1 MQNSGILKVLTIIL
15 VFVCV
20 YELTFTFKTKSVE
33 GDAKA
38 QAGNSA
44 EKYRSLI
51 KAKENDVVLNLL
63 GAEYTYKECKE
74 REINLGLDL
83 RGGVSVTVE
92 IALENLVRQ
101 MAGANAN
108 TPEFQMAI
116 ARANEIKRTSA
127 DNYVDVFYGAYQ
139 ELYNAGKI
147 KQPFVSIFK
156 NQDNSKELG
165 NDATDKEAVK
175 YLEEYADKAVDESF
189 KVLRTRV
196 VQFGIA
202 QPSIKRVGKTG
213 RIMVDLPGVEDIER
227 VRKVLQ
233 GSANL
238 EFWDTYLIGE
248 LQQNV
253 EQADKEAAAYEEFYN
268 ANNKKAEVAVDTTK
282 SKSVLGLLSAQ
293 TKPTTKDT
301 AKKAQTDSSKTD
313 VAKDDKTTKPLI
325 SRLSGWNDG
334 SFAVLLADT
343 PKVNFYFNLAKAK
356 GIFERNFML
365 GWGSEVITGD
375 KKAQYALT
383 YFLRG
388 EHGEAKGGLS
398 GDVIKYAVAENDP
411 ADGSPVVSLTF
422 NASGMKKWAEMTQ
435 TSYDNRRA
443 VGNDGR
449 MAGRPIAIVMD
460 GLVFSAP
467 GANDGPITEGRTQ
480 ISGGGGKEGW
490 NHDLTTVL
498 NAGRFPAPVK
508 IVEEAYVG
516 PSLGAEAVQSG
527 FMSFLIALLAVLVF
541 MAFFYGKAGWI
552 ANVALV
558 ANLFFIIGALAAFP
572 LISLTLPGVAGI
584 VLTVGMSVDANV
596 LIYERIR
603 EELRAGKGIKLALN
617 DGYKHAMSAI
627 IDSNFTSLITG
638 IILWYF
644 GSGVIEGFAQTL
656 VIGILTSLF
665 ASLFISR
672 IIFDALLKRDK
683 MLTFA
688 TKNTENFMLGANY
701 KIIGNRKKAY
711 ALSIIF
717 SVVAILSIATK
728 GFDLGVDFSGG
739 RTYIVR
745 FDKAVDGTKIA
756 ESLTKEFVDARG
768 NALAPEVKQY
778 GEDNQFA
785 ITTRYL
791 IDEAG
796 NDVNQKVEAKLFAG
810 LKPFL
815 PVDMD
820 FTTFSK
826 DKEGKTIG
834 RMNSIAV
841 GAEVADDIKTSA
853 FWSVL
858 LSLVAIF
865 IYVFVRFRKLS
876 FSVGALVALF
886 HDVLF
891 LLGLFSIL
899 HGIVPFSLE
908 INQAFIAAVLT
919 VLGYSIN
926 DTVVV
931 FDRIREYNG
940 LYGNKKSVGD
950 IANIALNSTFGRTIN
965 TSMTIFLVLLAIFI
979 FGGESIRGFSF
990 ALLIGI
996 VVGTYSSLFI
1006 ATPIYVDMAKNDKDA
1021 IKE

>member
-15 VFVCV
+15 VLVCV

-33 GDAKA
+33 SDAKA
-38 QAGNSA
+38 KAGNSA
-44 EKYRSLI
+44 EKYRSAI
-51 KAKENDVVLNLL
+51 KAKESEVVLNLL

-101 MAGANAN
+101 MAGANAQ
-108 TPEFQMAI
+108 TPDFQMAI
-116 ARANEIKRTSA
+116 AQANEIKKSSA
-127 DNYVDVFYGAYQ
+127 DNYVDIFYSAYQ
-139 ELYNAGKI
+139 DLTRAGKI
-147 KQPFVSIFK
+147 KQSFVSLFK
-156 NQDNSKELG
+156 NQDNTKELRD
-165 NDATDKEAVK
+165 DATDKDAVT
-175 YLEEYADKAVDESF
+175 YLEGYADKAIDESF
-189 KVLRTRV
+189 RVLRTRV

-202 QPSIKRVGKTG
+202 QPSIKRVGKSG

-227 VRKVLQ
+227 VRRVLQ

-238 EFWDTYLIGE
+238 EFWDTYSIKDLEVNIE
-248 LQQNV
+248 
-253 EQADKEAAAYEEFYN
+253 EADKEAYAYEQLYGEV
-268 ANNKKAEVAVDTTK
+268 KKKEVVA
-282 SKSVLGLLSAQ
+282 
-293 TKPTTKDT
+293 DT
-301 AKKAQTDSSKTD
+301 AKKDNVLGALVSQNKSVKPD
-313 VAKDDKTTKPLI
+313 TTKMVEKDSTAEAKEDDMSKKPLLAKLRGF
-325 SRLSGWNDG
+325 SNSN
-334 SFAVLLADT
+334 FAVLLADT
-343 PKVNFYFNLAKAK
+343 PKVNLYFNLAKAK
-356 GIFERNFML
+356 GILPPNIML
-365 GWGSEVITGD
+365 GWGSEIISDD
-375 KKAQYALT
+375 KKVQFATT

-388 EHGEAKGGLS
+388 ERGSAIGGLS

-411 ADGSPVVSLTF
+411 NDGKPVVALTF
-422 NASGMKKWAEMTQ
+422 NATGMKKWADMTQ
-435 TSYDNRRA
+435 TSFDYQ
-443 VGNDGR
+443 
-449 MAGRPIAIVMD
+449 RPIAIVMD

-467 GANDGPITEGRTQ
+467 TAHDGPIKEGRTQ
-480 ISGGGGKEGW
+480 ISGGGGKDGW
-490 NHDLTTVL
+490 NHDLATVL

-516 PSLGAEAVQSG
+516 PSLGEESIQAG
-527 FMSFLIALLAVLVF
+527 FISFLIALLAVLVF

-552 ANVALV
+552 ANIALL
-558 ANLFFIIGALAAFP
+558 ANLFFIMGALAAFP

-617 DGYKHAMSAI
+617 DGYKHAMTAI

-672 IIFDALLKRDK
+672 IIFDWLLKKDK
-683 MLTFA
+683 ALTFA
-688 TKNTENFMLGANY
+688 TKSTENFMQGANY
-701 KIIGNRKKAY
+701 TIIGNRKKAY
-711 ALSIIF
+711 VLSAIF

-745 FDKAVDGTKIA
+745 FEKAVDGPQLA
-756 ESLTKEFVDARG
+756 EALSKQFVDEKG
-768 NALAPEVKQY
+768 NALTPEVKQY
-778 GEDNQFA
+778 GEDNQYA

-791 IDEAG
+791 INEAG
-796 NDVNQKVEAKLFAG
+796 DNINQRVEAKLFDG

-815 PVDMD
+815 PSSMD
-820 FTTFSK
+820 FSSFTK
-826 DKEGKTIG
+826 DEEGKKVG

-858 LSLVAIF
+858 LSLIAIF
-865 IYVFVRFRKLS
+865 FYVFIRFRKIS
-876 FSVGALVALF
+876 YSVGALMALF
-886 HDVLF
+886 HDILF
-891 LLGLFSIL
+891 LLGVFSLL
-899 HGIVPFSLE
+899 HGVVPFSLE

-931 FDRIREYNG
+931 FDRIREYNT

-950 IANIALNSTFGRTIN
+950 IANTALNSTFGRTIN

-979 FGGESIRGFSF
+979 FGGESIRGFAF

-996 VVGTYSSLFI
+996 IIGTYSSLFI
-1006 ATPIYVDMAKNDKDA
+1006 AAPVYVDMAEKEKNAHND
-1021 IKE
+1021 